1 MSGALDGQTVVV
13 IGGSAGIGLE
23 TARRARAEGA
33 EIVLAGRNRE
43 RLERAGAELGARST
57 SAFDASDPEA
67 LSRFFAG
74 LEAAVGHVMV
84 TAGRPRYGRLSDM
97 SAEEV
102 RTGVSEHIVQALEVA
117 RHVPDHVMPGGSLVL
132 MSGTGGR
139 RAHAGSL
146 VTAVTAAMPAL
157 TSSLALELAPVRVNL
172 IAPGFVDTPLSAE
185 LLGDQLDERRAELRA
200 TLPIRRV
207 VGPEDVAALA
217 VHTMVNTALTG
228 ATFDIDGGQQ
238 LLG

>member
-1 MSGALDGQTVVV
+1 MSGALAGQTVIL
-13 IGGSAGIGLE
+13 IGGSAGIGFE
-23 TARRARAEGA
+23 TARLARTEGA
-33 EIVLAGRNRE
+33 EIVLAGRNAE
-43 RLERAGAELGARST
+43 RLERAASELGART
-57 SAFDASDPEA
+57 TAAFDATDPEE

-74 LEAAVGHVMV
+74 LEAPVNHVMV
-84 TAGRPRYGRLSDM
+84 TAGRPHYGRIADM
-97 SAEEV
+97 TSEQL
-102 RTGVSEHIVQALEVA
+102 RTGISDHIVQALEVA
-117 RHVPDHVMPGGSLVL
+117 RHAADHVVPGGSLVL

-157 TSSLALELAPVRVNL
+157 TGSLALELAPVRVNL
-172 IAPGFVDTPLSAE
+172 IAPGFVDTPLSAD
-185 LLGDQLDERRAELRA
+185 LLGDQLETRRDELRA

-228 ATFDIDGGQQ
+228 ATYDVDGGQQ